1 MREGPPT
8 LDIGAMSDRSL
19 DLPTIV
25 ADAATSAAAHKANA
39 GKLAPLGKRLIDLTP
54 AAIGP

>member
-8 LDIGAMSDRSL
+8 LDIGAMPDRSL

-39 GKLAPLGKRLIDLTP
+39 GKLAPLGGSLTSP
-54 AAIGP
+54 QPPSAP